1 MKEKRK
7 MDECERCLYGEYDEE
22 YDEFICCMILDED
35 ELIRLSQK
43 KHCPYFR
50 DGDEYLIVR
59 KQN

>member
-1 MKEKRK
+1 

-22 YDEFICCMILDED
+22 YDEIVCCMVMDED
-35 ELIRLSQK
+35 EAIRLSRK